1 MELREFAEQ
10 ILFATTLE
18 EKLASPDILVDER
31 PGLALDMPP
40 MPGRPPGLAFKPSG
54 SNRSDFPGLNRL
66 EQESERGRLLHFF
79 ANHELLAT
87 ELMALVLLRFPEAPA
102 SFRRGVLQTLR
113 EEQEHI
119 RLYLKRMREC
129 GIEFGALP
137 VSGYFW
143 RAVSPMNSPLDF
155 VTGISL
161 TFEQANLDFSKHY
174 ARAFTAVGDTQ
185 TAELLDRIYHDE
197 IAHVAHG
204 LKWFRRWKE
213 AGVGDWQAFCQQLKY
228 PLSPQR
234 AKGIDLN
241 VEGRRAAGFDPEFIA
256 ALNVFSQSRGRT
268 PSVFVFNPFT
278 EGFLALG
285 PRFTPVRDQTLLA
298 ADLASL
304 PQFLACP
311 DDVVLVPSRPSIAF
325 LSDLKNAGF
334 PPPEFVELESENPGP
349 PAALMDRKLGGLR
362 PWAWG
367 PDSLKLLGP
376 LSSKLGSSQGG
387 RETGFHPRIIPLYSK
402 AWSAGFLR
410 MFLTDLEPTGW
421 LCTTADTGTVV
432 DTLEEALAAVDAI
445 RKRGHHK
452 VVVKESFGLAGR
464 NMIRLWEPQLLASQ
478 KAWISGALAKGH
490 PLVVEPWLDRVVDF
504 SVHWE
509 MGSDG
514 LVLRGFTGLVTDA
527 RGQFQ
532 ANWAEPSHRRRPP
545 ATVLKYFP
553 PQIGS
558 QTGLL
563 RLYESLRT
571 RLEPELQRVLYQG
584 PVGIDAF
591 VYQSADGVTRLKPVV
606 EINPRY
612 TMGRLTLE
620 LMRRVAPGAVGTF
633 RLLSTKEVIAAGFE
647 SFKDF
652 SEGWVRRFPVHLG
665 GSPLPK
671 IQEGAICLNDPVEA
685 RVCLALFQVSSALVP
700 NPHLPCTPAPLSSS
714 DHPWTSK
721 APRTHPVQTSNNH
734 ANLDPI
740 P

>member
-18 EKLASPDILVDER
+18 EKLAAPDILVDER
-31 PGLALDMPP
+31 PGPAIDMPP

-54 SNRSDFPGLNRL
+54 SSRSKFPSLNRL
-66 EQESERGRLLHFF
+66 EQEAERGRLLHFF

-87 ELMALVLLRFPEAPA
+87 ELMALALLRFPEAPA

-155 VTGISL
+155 VTGINL
-161 TFEQANLDFSKHY
+161 TFEQANLDFSMHF

-185 TAELLDRIYHDE
+185 TAELLDRICHDE

-213 AGVGDWQAFCQQLKY
+213 AGVSDWQAFCQQLKY

-241 VEGRRAAGFDPEFIA
+241 VEGRRAAGFDSEFIA

-285 PRFTPVRDQTLLA
+285 RRFTPVRHQTLLA

-304 PQFLACP
+304 PQFLASP
-311 DDVVLVPSRPSIAF
+311 DDVVLVPSRPSVAF
-325 LSDLKNAGF
+325 LSNLKNAGF
-334 PPPEFVELESENPGP
+334 PPPEFVELEPGNSGP
-349 PAALMDRKLGGLR
+349 PAALLDRKLGGLR

-367 PDSLKLLGP
+367 PDSLELLGP
-376 LSSKLGSSQGG
+376 LSSKLGSSEGAND
-387 RETGFHPRIIPLYSK
+387 TGFHPGIIPLYSK
-402 AWSAGFLR
+402 AWSANFLR
-410 MFLTDLEPTGW
+410 SFLADLEPAGG

-432 DTLEEALAAVDAI
+432 DTVEEALAAVDAI
-445 RKRGHHK
+445 RQRGHHN

-464 NMIRLWEPQLLASQ
+464 NMIRLWEPEVLASQ
-478 KAWISGALAKGH
+478 KMWISASLAKGH

-504 SVHWE
+504 SVHWD
-509 MGSDG
+509 MGPND
-514 LVLRGFTGLVTDA
+514 LVLRGFTGLVTDV
-527 RGQFQ
+527 RGQYE
-532 ANWAEPSHRRRPP
+532 ANWAESSHRRRPP
-545 ATVLKYFP
+545 ATVLKCFP
-553 PQIGS
+553 PQIDS
-558 QTGLL
+558 RTALL
-563 RLYESLRT
+563 PLYESLRS
-571 RLEPELQRVLYQG
+571 RLEPELRRARYQG

-591 VYQSADGVTRLKPVV
+591 VYHSADGLNRLKPVV

-620 LMRRVAPGAVGTF
+620 LMRRVAPGAAGIF
-633 RLLSTKEVIAAGFE
+633 RLLSIKEVTGAGFE

-652 SEGWVRRFPVHLG
+652 SDRWVNKFPVHMG
-665 GSPLPK
+665 GSPLPR
-671 IQEGAICLNDPVEA
+671 ILEGAICLNDPLEA
-685 RVCLALFQVSSALVP
+685 RVCLALFQVSSALASIP
-700 NPHLPCTPAPLSSS
+700 RLPGTAEFRGSPL
-714 DHPWTSK
+714 DVRGP
-721 APRTHPVQTSNNH
+721 THASCSN
-734 ANLDPI
+734 I
-740 P
+740 

>member
-1 MELREFAEQ
+1 MELREFAER
-10 ILFATTLE
+10 ILFATTLD
-18 EKLASPDILVDER
+18 EKLAAPELLVDER
-31 PGLALDMPP
+31 PGPP
-40 MPGRPPGLAFKPSG
+40 IDTPQMPGRPPGLAFKPAG
-54 SNRSDFPGLNRL
+54 AGRSDFPGLNRL
-66 EQESERGRLLHFF
+66 EHETERGRLLHFF

-87 ELMALVLLRFPEAPA
+87 ELMALVLLRFPDAPA
-102 SFRRGVLQTLR
+102 AFRRGVLQTLR

-143 RAVSPMNSPLDF
+143 RAVSPMDSPLDF

-161 TFEQANLDFSKHY
+161 TFEQANLDFARHY
-174 ARAFTAVGDTQ
+174 ARAFTTVGDSA

-213 AGVGDWQAFCQQLKY
+213 PGISDWQAFCQQLRY

-268 PSVFVFNPFT
+268 PAVFVFNPFT
-278 EGFLALG
+278 EGYLAHG
-285 PRFTPVRDQTLLA
+285 RHFTPVKQQTVLA
-298 ADLASL
+298 ADLAPL

-311 DDVVLVPSRPSIAF
+311 DDIVLVPRRPSVAF
-325 LSDLKNAGF
+325 RSDLKNAGF
-334 PPPEFVELESENPGP
+334 PPPEFMELELGNPGP
-349 PAALMDRKLGGLR
+349 PTALLERKLGGLR

-367 PDSLKLLGP
+367 PDSLELLGP
-376 LSSKLGSSQGG
+376 LFPMLGKSAG
-387 RETGFHPRIIPLYSK
+387 EEPGFHSGMTPLYSK
-402 AWSAGFLR
+402 SWSADFLR
-410 MFLTDLEPTGW
+410 RLLADFDPMEW
-421 LCTTADTGTVV
+421 LCTETETGVV
-432 DTLEEALAAVDAI
+432 VKTLGAVRTAVDAI

-464 NMIRLWEPQLLASQ
+464 NMIRLWEPEILASQ
-478 KAWISGALAKGH
+478 QAWIGRALAGGH
-490 PLVVEPWLDRVVDF
+490 PLVVEPWMERAVDF

-509 MGSDG
+509 MSSSG
-514 LVLRGFTGLVTDA
+514 LQLRGFTGLMTDA

-545 ATVLKYFP
+545 AAVIDCLP
-553 PQIGS
+553 PSKGPL
-558 QTGLL
+558 TGIMP
-563 RLYESLRT
+563 LYESLRT
-571 RLEPELQRVLYQG
+571 RLESELRSFRYQG

-591 VYQSADGVTRLKPVV
+591 VYRSADGSYRLKPVV

-620 LMRRVAPGAVGTF
+620 LMRRVVPGAVGLF
-633 RLLSTKEVIAAGFE
+633 RLLSVKEVVAAGFNG
-647 SFKDF
+647 FNDF
-652 SEGWVRRFPVHLG
+652 SERWVKQFPVRLG

-671 IQEGAICLNDPVEA
+671 IQGGAICLTDPLEA
-685 RVCLALFQVSSALVP
+685 RVSLALFQVGSTLATIP
-700 NPHLPCTPAPLSSS
+700 RLPSP
-714 DHPWTSK
+714 
-721 APRTHPVQTSNNH
+721 
-734 ANLDPI
+734 
-740 P
+740 